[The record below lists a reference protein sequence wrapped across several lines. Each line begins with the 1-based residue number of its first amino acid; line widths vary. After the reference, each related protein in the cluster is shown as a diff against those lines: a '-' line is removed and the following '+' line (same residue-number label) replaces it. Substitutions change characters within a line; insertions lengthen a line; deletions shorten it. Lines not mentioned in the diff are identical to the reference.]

1 MCIQM
6 ILQLGP
12 LDGARNIL
20 DEYNK
25 RTLFDG
31 EEPVDSWL
39 MMLIL
44 AITVWQS

>member
-6 ILQLGP
+6 VLWLGP
-12 LDGARNIL
+12 VDGARNIL

-25 RTLFDG
+25 HTLFDG
-31 EEPVDSWL
+31 EEPVTYL

-44 AITVWQS
+44 AVTVWQS